1 MVFEVVW
8 VAMCCLGRQ
17 VLMELFQKLGDPKL
31 GRLLQN
37 VDDILTARDLT
48 EQAGKHSRFKPSQ
61 EFHLK
66 LKNIR

>member
-1 MVFEVVW
+1 
-8 VAMCCLGRQ
+8 
-17 VLMELFQKLGDPKL
+17 MELFQKLGDPKL